1 MLKREGWEIGY
12 FARMQREHTGQFEF
26 ETAGST
32 TGGGGKEPASP
43 AKTGKKKTGKED
55 KKKGNKKAG
64 VRGEESSGGGGGV
77 RVEEVPSE
85 DPQSLLPSASPRTAS
100 PQQEAGYQVIATPS
114 SKASQPQ
121 SSQPTGLWG
130 AVMLL
135 V

>member
-1 MLKREGWEIGY
+1 
-12 FARMQREHTGQFEF
+12 MQREHTGQFEF

-55 KKKGNKKAG
+55 KKKGNKKKAG

-85 DPQSLLPSASPRTAS
+85 DPQSLPPLPSASPRTAS
-100 PQQEAGYQVIATPS
+100 PQQDPGYQVIATPS

-130 AVMLL
+130 AMMLL